1 MSNEPRSFRNRL
13 ENAARRVSRTLKSS
27 VCMGT
32 KRIRDSNLG
41 TAATQCGKFQ
51 RFKEIYQDY
60 RRDPNTEVAHI
71 VRNVDGARRLFDI
84 VVRSPFGA
92 TSETAAQYVRRIQGF
107 IDQAN
112 GQKQILQQ
120 DIAFIPDTQ
129 EYGQLKDEL
138 RNFVPFM
145 FNYYVHALENLIPIG
160 VNNYGNTESN
170 NGSRRGSNLGSANS
184 IPNWKGGKRKTRRN
198 RSRR

>member
-32 KRIRDSNLG
+32 KRITNSNLG
-41 TAATQCGKFQ
+41 TAVTQCGKFQ

-84 VVRSPFGA
+84 VIKSPFSA
-92 TSETAAQYVRRIQGF
+92 TSETASQYVARIQEF
-107 IDQAN
+107 IEQAK
-112 GQKQILQQ
+112 GQKQTLQQ
-120 DIAFIPDTQ
+120 DIAFIPDTP

-138 RNFVPFM
+138 RNFIPFM
-145 FNYYVHALENLIPIG
+145 FNYYVYVLENLIPIG
-160 VNNYGNTESN
+160 VNSYNNTESN

-184 IPNWKGGKRKTRRN
+184 IPNWKGGKRRTRR